1 MEPTGNNGL
10 SPLDELQRQLN
21 EDLAQVVAPTP
32 PPLASAPLVATTIS
46 TVVVQGGPLQLVI
59 ALLKSGERLYI
70 KVADLLPKFTFLG
83 PSLDEALHLQRQHEE
98 LLRQIQNLPTPLE
111 EFYHKVQEKI
121 ASHERP
127 DPVLIEEMAASL
139 GAVWQDIKKML
150 QERRDIILLNVTF
163 FERLGECY
171 GKMSSLEVAC
181 NDTMIPIEI
190 DAVREFLESFKFL
203 RTEMLSTI
211 SAGLK
216 VGNQM
221 LDKLREL
228 ANIGTFDSR
237 PNHVKQ
243 DALQAVAQVERWLE
257 DLSNRR
263 NNLEQ
268 AWQSRKTQ
276 LEQCLTLAILA
287 KELSDI
293 EYSLNATKN
302 SNFSSFTLG
311 DSANQARDLL
321 EIYQNVKPEALLL
334 RDKSL
339 KITKTTEE
347 LVSTGCFAGDEACA
361 KAYSILA
368 CCTEFVDEV
377 DHREALLSQSREFFG
392 RAENLLTKLSQIEI
406 ELSNLQLRPSSP
418 SPLLLQNKALQEVTA
433 TIEDILQMGYSLID
447 DVGRTKPEV
456 AGVQAMV
463 ERIEQKKA
471 SFERY
476 CLQSSEESLRL
487 TEALNDFL
495 ERYNQLFQWLEDSRR
510 ERIEQAVDIHRMGEN
525 LAEAKDCLLLHHQLL
540 NDLEI
545 KGNAINNLLVRLTP
559 VLEYLEDD
567 QRDDVQHKIDVIRQ
581 TWIELKNYV
590 NTRVDLLKLYIRFHQ
605 EAEILRNLFESF
617 DIQKAAFRSAEHDRP
632 LLQAALDNIRA
643 QLGQLKAFGEQCID
657 GLEKVADP
665 YLQKA
670 RAAQCVDRTLTEL
683 NARQLTAADEWERW
697 NAQQHTDATLNDIM
711 AANMETLAAA
721 SKLEE
726 QLYPIFNTASDNP
739 ADLSAFIATKLS
751 QIQSEIRSA
760 ESELTNRFE
769 TIDQL
774 DTDGPEGSEKV
785 IQVKNSLNSIKTKL
799 HTIAADFQELA
810 SAVDRFLRSVLTCRD
825 NIKDYFANKQPIS
838 GPDNVESIT
847 NSYEQFKQNTMEYF
861 RNLLQQSEQII
872 ERIKAQEP
880 PGAKEQ
886 DTDKIITLLENLR
899 TYFETQ
905 TESENSELRKQ
916 HAVIAF
922 DRSLNEVRG
931 EIREKLEQVN
941 RGRGQYGENADG
953 ARHNLAALD
962 DFERGLTDLESKIES
977 FVSSSQS
984 LSSQYPETAQYV
996 HTEATKIRNEWA
1008 ELFNTIQEYRKL
1020 TTIAIQYYELITVV
1034 ENNYRNL
1041 NADLINANNKLSILN
1056 NPDIANDLI
1065 QQIDNILKVYETQQL
1080 DTLKQI
1086 STLSSQ
1092 IYGHDSSVVLYND
1105 NLKLFQSFYK
1115 IKNDLNDRA
1124 KELTEQQ
1131 LQQQQQ
1137 QETQQNGYHEVT
1149 TITSTT
1155 SHNGLPQ
1162 QQSFEVQTVDESQYF
1177 QEPQSPLVIQT
1188 VEESRHEQIHEIV
1201 TATEP
1206 PPSLSVPQP
1215 LRDVSVREGQRA
1227 QLQCVIIGHPTPA
1240 IEWFKDG
1247 ISIHNNPDYKT
1258 TFDGGLCTLT
1268 IDETVTADTA
1278 EYLCRAINDAGIA
1291 DSPARL
1297 IVTELPQ
1304 PVKPQGVPPVFTQK
1318 LENGTATEGQPF
1330 QYLCTVSALEPT
1342 EYPSFR
1348 VPPSNV
1354 MARVGQK
1361 IKLEAEVAG
1370 TPPPEVMW
1378 THDGK
1383 HFSNREVKF
1392 FYENGRA
1399 QLVIDEAFL
1408 KDAGVYTLTAKNIAG
1423 EKSCSCNV
1431 VVKGRLPNET
1441 SDSELASDMEPVK
1454 PSVQLQ
1460 LKDVSVFE
1468 GKPVRLDCVIVGQP
1482 EPEVIWYH
1490 GDRPVKESTDFQ
1502 LLFQGDHCSLV
1513 IREAFLEDAGEYR
1526 VVAINSAGEA
1536 SSKCNLIVTPLN
1548 IAEPAVRQPTER
1560 VLPPLGAPPKFER
1573 LLADILA
1580 ADGEKCQFEC
1590 AVSGDPRPN
1599 VKWFVNNR
1607 EIEENPRVHSVYR
1620 DDGVVKLV
1628 IEQVFPD
1635 DKGVYTAKASNPSGE
1650 AKCFSNLIVK
1660 SINATEFES
1669 VPAFLSDS
1677 VVCPT
1682 FKELFA
1688 DRIVKLHESTKFEC
1702 IVVGKPQPKIK
1713 WFFNDQPVH
1722 GHDFLVSTSGDR
1734 QVLTIPEISPELAGK
1749 ITCYAENEAGN
1760 AQCVAYVKLADV
1772 YGAMLPMQ
1780 PLITAESMLQVDNS
1794 GSSFV
1799 TLQKQVTTSSS
1810 SYSSSMLVENGVSQS
1825 EVHSQSAHMDR
1836 SFKQVGDQA
1845 PEVAETKQFAQ
1856 FHQANDQP
1864 PSFQQETSMLNIAN
1878 NNASEMHETIIAN
1891 SGQIST
1897 GKPARRS
1904 SAPRFVS
1911 PFNGKIVDQ
1920 GADVVFEGIIDGYPT
1935 AEVKVTKND
1944 VELQPDGE
1952 RITVSYSLNKI
1963 VVELKNVSTKDAG
1976 RYTAT
1981 ASNAAGASSTT
1992 ADLVVKK
1999 SIFPPVFGRRVQAQS
2014 VRRGDRVILDAEISG
2029 TPEPIVAWFKDN
2041 RPVQEALRQ
2050 GSYAL
2055 QQVGPTCKL
2064 IFEQI
2069 DYPDSGKY
2077 MIVARNTGGEAQSI
2091 ADVVVMEAEQPQPA
2105 QQPQK
2110 HVSFVEPQPQQPGES
2125 VPDESGFI
2133 AHQEFSAESKLKGP
2147 TTESTIVT
2155 ETRRTTE
2162 ATMRMEHKVNFPDL
2176 PPVTFSQR
2184 TQTPTIPLRSEGS
2197 MAQTNVQTSATNTD
2211 RIATRT
2217 DATQTPIPQP
2227 QQQQQ
2232 QQGKTEAT
2240 QTPPQVEAPKPPPEE
2255 LKPETTKRSAFQYFE
2270 KITSN
2275 GTAESVAVAPPPPVF
2290 KPTSFKPL
2298 KPPQVASDQTHKLV
2312 GEEKLIYNAYT
2323 PGQDIRSYQPP
2334 AAQVP
2339 SEPNRTLEST
2349 TTTTSSSS
2357 YQSSTHRVDFL
2368 SPQGVTVPTPPIYH
2382 QEPHQ
2387 PIIEKH
2393 PIPKPDPTPI
2403 PLQPMQSSFFSQQ
2416 QLQQQQQQQLQQQQQ
2431 QQQQMYSSF
2440 TTTHQ
2445 LQASNLSQQQY
2456 SQSMQYQPYKPS
2468 EPLPAPQPTMQA
2480 PVFTP
2485 LPQPTPQPFKP
2496 AAPMQTFAPAP
2507 APQPTPQPFKPAAP
2521 MQTFAPAPAPAPEPF
2536 YAPAP
2541 QPFKPAAPLQTFAP
2555 APAPASEPQFIPV
2568 HHSLAAATGPTLYSG
2583 PSYNQT
2589 PQPFK
2594 PLPPP
2599 SITPSQQNYTST
2611 PLEFPPVQQTFIPA
2625 PAPAPVPQFTPAPAP
2640 VPMPQFEPAP
2650 APIPQPTLYQEP
2662 LYQPHPMQLQLQP
2675 EPQFFPQQQQQQP
2688 MQQHH
2693 SEFVHQQQ
2701 LQQYHY
2707 QQQHMEEE
2715 VYKKKSVKETKQLF
2729 EQTIQQQDFKSP
2741 RMFAQV
2747 AAQSPTRPMT
2757 LPPDFGYSPAEIGLE
2772 PGPQPTMGYAPKLSN
2787 ERKSSYYRE
2796 KIEQSLFESMDKVPE
2811 RVPAGGV
2818 KIIPPSPRKK
2828 SQTPGQSDTAGMPP
2842 ASFEQPSE
2850 AKGTP
2855 TVAPAKSPFTAT
2867 ESECESDLDVTRK
2880 MNGVS
2885 SGYLADTEEV
2895 QKQTMQTVSFS
2906 SSSEQKVESFSSS
2919 SKTESVVLGSSA
2931 EVVQQEE
2938 HKVESIEATKVEK
2951 VEDAAP
2957 TVTAEIAATEVQP
2970 EQQQQEPQQQEQQ
2983 QQEQQ
2988 QQEQQV
2994 SEQVVAETTTTT
3006 TTTTSSSSTEEV
3018 TKEPI
3023 KVQEEGPRNFLAND
3037 DLPDDMQPVKV
3048 LPTEE
3053 PLPTLKHVPVP
3064 AAVQPVTEPEH
3075 VPLVQELPPQL
3086 VVEPAAA
3093 LPVVTPQQ
3101 NGYPSASEYG
3111 NDFDQKI
3118 TPAWQPTQTD
3128 VGYKSVHPVFN
3139 APKPHETGPAA
3150 PPPSVF
3156 DPIDKVQ
3163 TTTLQQPQQFIDRIE
3178 KPKPISY
3185 TQSTTTQ
3192 QQQSESSSFQS
3203 YQQQSFQ
3210 QQQEQQHHVS
3220 FPPVETAP
3228 ALYYTSVTAQPV
3240 HSTIASE
3247 TSNTMHMKET
3257 TETSNRVVNM
3267 SQSQQVVNLESA
3279 NQFMAQNAGR
3289 FTPGEYRESDYESDG
3304 SRIRPLWTPHPSDSD
3319 EPHFR
3324 SVRPQFKQPRSASVP
3339 RSGEHIQTPMEFDTG
3354 PVLMPSKIVTTVE
3367 STNQQQSQTVET
3379 VEVLQT
3385 QTLDRKSSFSSKRLA
3400 TSHVSNLRDDMAVKA
3415 HKVAPINYIQK
3426 ATNQAESM
3434 SQSFKTKAYHFTN
3447 EVMTDMRKAP
3457 IKPILKNAFGYQ
3469 VPVVQAAPPAPTATT
3484 PTPTADSNAQAYRE
3498 ESRVSQY
3505 GTKHVD
3511 PDTGIIYFKYDF
3523 GYEFG
3528 IIFPGEGHR
3537 IIAGASRNRNQK
3549 LLTNGAGGDRQ
3560 KHPLYQSASPFG
3572 RSGATSVEVPVIHER
3587 TKDYYRNCSPTPFRR
3602 SASVPAPDMQASRYQ
3617 QRYNYPVPAG
3627 TGTQQ
3632 GGSGRSTPR
3641 VGYFRPLSRCTTPDQ
3656 QSTPVQG
3663 YNRSATCTP
3672 KPHPQEPAIATK
3684 LPLFVAPLK
3693 DIAVVSGQ
3701 PARFECIVAC
3711 DATPAIRWTKN
3722 NVPIDE
3728 SGQRYYPEYRNG
3740 LCRLSLPVAYE
3751 GDAGNY
3757 SCLAENHLGHNQTC
3771 ADLIVIDSD
3780 WRTASVVTD
3789 F

>member
-32 PPLASAPLVATTIS
+32 PPLAAAGSGSAPLVATTIS
-46 TVVVQGGPLQLVI
+46 TIVLQGGPLQLVI

-83 PSLDEALHLQRQHEE
+83 PSLDDALNLQRQHEE

-121 ASHERP
+121 AANERP
-127 DPVLIEEMAASL
+127 DPVLIEEMATSL

-190 DAVREFLESFKFL
+190 EAVREFVESFKIL
-203 RTEMLSTI
+203 RTEMLSSI
-211 SAGLK
+211 SAALK

-228 ANIGTFDSR
+228 SNIGTFDSR
-237 PNHVKQ
+237 PNHIKQ
-243 DALQAVAQVERWLE
+243 DALLAIAQVERWLE

-263 NNLEQ
+263 NSLEQ

-311 DSANQARDLL
+311 DSAEQARNLL
-321 EIYQNVKPEALLL
+321 ETYQNVKPEALLL

-339 KITKTTEE
+339 KITKATEE

-368 CCTEFVDEV
+368 TCTEFVDEV

-418 SPLLLQNKALQEVTA
+418 SPLLLQHKALQEVTSTA
-433 TIEDILQMGYSLID
+433 SDILQTGYSLID

-463 ERIEQKKA
+463 ERIEQKKLA
-471 SFERY
+471 FEQY
-476 CLQSSEESLRL
+476 CLRSSEESLRL
-487 TEALNDFL
+487 TEALNEFL
-495 ERYNQLFQWLEDSRR
+495 ERYNQLFQWLDDARR
-510 ERIEQAVDIHRMGEN
+510 ERLELAMDIHRMGDN

-559 VLEYLEDD
+559 VLEYLEDG
-567 QRDDVQHKIDVIRQ
+567 QRDDVQSKIDIIRQ
-581 TWIELKNYV
+581 KWIELKNFV
-590 NTRVDLLKLYIRFHQ
+590 IVRVDMLKLYIRFHQ
-605 EAEILRNLFESF
+605 EAETLRNLFESF
-617 DIQKAAFRSAEHDRP
+617 DIQRTAFRSAEQDRP
-632 LLQAALDNIRA
+632 LLQAALDNIRT
-643 QLGQLKAFGEQCID
+643 QLGQLKTIGEQCID
-657 GLEKVADP
+657 ELEKVADP
-665 YLQKA
+665 YLLKA

-697 NAQQHTDATLNDIM
+697 NARQQTDAKLNDIM

-739 ADLSAFIATKLS
+739 ADLSAFIATKLN
-751 QIQSEIRSA
+751 QIQSDIRSA
-760 ESELTNRFE
+760 ESELTKRFE

-774 DTDGPEGSEKV
+774 AVDGSEVTDKV
-785 IQVKNSLNSIKTKL
+785 VQVKNSLNSIKTKL
-799 HTIAADFQELA
+799 HTIAADFHELA
-810 SAVDRFLRSVLTCRD
+810 SVIDRFLRSVLTCRD

-838 GPDNVESIT
+838 GPDSVESIT

-861 RNLLQQSEQII
+861 RNLLKQSEQII
-872 ERIKAQEP
+872 ERIKVQEP

-931 EIREKLEQVN
+931 EIRDKLDQVN
-941 RGRGQYGENADG
+941 RGRGQYGNNVDG
-953 ARHNLAALD
+953 AHRNLATLD
-962 DFERGLTDLESKIES
+962 DFERSLKDLETKIET
-977 FVSSSQS
+977 FVTSSQS
-984 LSSQYPETAQYV
+984 LSSQYPETGQYV
-996 HTEATKIRNEWA
+996 HMEATKIRNEWA

-1020 TTIAIQYYELITVV
+1020 TTIAIQYYELISMV

-1056 NPDIANDLI
+1056 NPDIANDLV

-1086 STLSSQ
+1086 SSLSSQ
-1092 IYGHDSSVVLYND
+1092 LFGHDSTVSLYND

-1115 IKNDLNDRA
+1115 IKNDLSDRA

-1131 LQQQQQ
+1131 LLEQQKQQEQQQKLE
-1137 QETQQNGYHEVT
+1137 ETQQNGYHEIT
-1149 TITSTT
+1149 TTTTTT

-1162 QQSFEVQTVDESQYF
+1162 QQSFEVQTVDEAQYL
-1177 QEPQSPLVIQT
+1177 QEPQAPLVIQT
-1188 VEESRHEQIHEIV
+1188 VEESRHEQVHEIV
-1201 TATEP
+1201 TTSEP

-1215 LRDVSVREGQRA
+1215 LSDVCVQEGQRA
-1227 QLQCVIIGHPTPA
+1227 QLQCVIFGHPTPT

-1247 ISIHNNPDYKT
+1247 ISIQNNPDYKT
-1258 TFDGGLCTLT
+1258 TFDNGLCCLT
-1268 IDETVTADTA
+1268 IDETVTADSA

-1304 PVKPQGVPPVFTQK
+1304 PPKPQGVPPVFTQK

-1330 QYLCTVSALEPT
+1330 QYRCTVQGNPQPVEVHWFKNDTCVDGSPDYRISYDPSTGETSLSFEQVFLEDQARYACRASNECGSDETTAQLAVEPLEPT
-1342 EYPSFR
+1342 EFPSFP

-1378 THDGK
+1378 THDGM

-1423 EKSCSCNV
+1423 EKFCSCNV

-1548 IAEPAVRQPTER
+1548 IAEPAVRQPAER
-1560 VLPPLGAPPKFER
+1560 VLPALGAPPKFER
-1573 LLADILA
+1573 LLSDILA
-1580 ADGEKCQFEC
+1580 TEGEKCQFEC

-1607 EIEENPRVHSVYR
+1607 EIVENPRVHSVYR

-1635 DKGVYTAKASNPSGE
+1635 DKGVYTAKAFNPSGE

-1660 SINATEFES
+1660 SINALETDS
-1669 VPAFLSDS
+1669 VPAFLSNS

-1688 DRIVKLHESTKFEC
+1688 DRVVKLHESTKFEC
-1702 IVVGKPQPKIK
+1702 IVVGKPQPKIR
-1713 WFFNDQPVH
+1713 WFFNDQPVQ

-1734 QVLTIPEISPELAGK
+1734 QVLTIPEVTPELAGK
-1749 ITCYAENEAGN
+1749 ITCFAENEAGN
-1760 AQCVAYVKLADV
+1760 AQCVALVRLADAF
-1772 YGAMLPMQ
+1772 GASMLPLQ
-1780 PLITAESMLQVDNS
+1780 PLVTAESMLQVDNS

-1810 SYSSSMLVENGVSQS
+1810 SYSSSTVVENGVSQS
-1825 EVHSQSAHMDR
+1825 EVHSKSAHLDR
-1836 SFKQVGDQA
+1836 SFKQVGGQA
-1845 PEVAETKQFAQ
+1845 PEIAETKQFAQ
-1856 FHQANDQP
+1856 FHQANNQP
-1864 PSFQQETSMLNIAN
+1864 PMIQQETSILNIAN
-1878 NNASEMHETIIAN
+1878 NNASELHESIIAN

-1920 GADVVFEGIIDGYPT
+1920 GADVAFEGIIDGYPT
-1935 AEVKVTKND
+1935 PEVKVTKND

-1952 RITVSYSLNKI
+1952 RISVSYSLNKI
-1963 VVELKNVSTKDAG
+1963 VVELKNVSTNDAG

-1999 SIFPPVFGRRVQAQS
+1999 SIFPPVFGRRLQAQS
-2014 VRRGDRVILDAEISG
+2014 VHRGERIILDAEVSG
-2029 TPEPIVAWFKDN
+2029 TPEPTVAWFKDN
-2041 RPVQEALRQ
+2041 RPVQEALRP
-2050 GSYAL
+2050 GSYTL

-2069 DYPDSGKY
+2069 DLADGGKY

-2091 ADVVVMEAEQPQPA
+2091 ADIAVMEAEQPQP
-2105 QQPQK
+2105 QPQK
-2110 HVSFVEPQPQQPGES
+2110 HVSFVD
-2125 VPDESGFI
+2125 V
-2133 AHQEFSAESKLKGP
+2133 
-2147 TTESTIVT
+2147 
-2155 ETRRTTE
+2155 
-2162 ATMRMEHKVNFPDL
+2162 
-2176 PPVTFSQR
+2176 
-2184 TQTPTIPLRSEGS
+2184 
-2197 MAQTNVQTSATNTD
+2197 
-2211 RIATRT
+2211 
-2217 DATQTPIPQP
+2217 
-2227 QQQQQ
+2227 
-2232 QQGKTEAT
+2232 
-2240 QTPPQVEAPKPPPEE
+2240 
-2255 LKPETTKRSAFQYFE
+2255 
-2270 KITSN
+2270 
-2275 GTAESVAVAPPPPVF
+2275 
-2290 KPTSFKPL
+2290 
-2298 KPPQVASDQTHKLV
+2298 
-2312 GEEKLIYNAYT
+2312 
-2323 PGQDIRSYQPP
+2323 
-2334 AAQVP
+2334 
-2339 SEPNRTLEST
+2339 
-2349 TTTTSSSS
+2349 
-2357 YQSSTHRVDFL
+2357 
-2368 SPQGVTVPTPPIYH
+2368 
-2382 QEPHQ
+2382 
-2387 PIIEKH
+2387 
-2393 PIPKPDPTPI
+2393 
-2403 PLQPMQSSFFSQQ
+2403 
-2416 QLQQQQQQQLQQQQQ
+2416 
-2431 QQQQMYSSF
+2431 
-2440 TTTHQ
+2440 
-2445 LQASNLSQQQY
+2445 
-2456 SQSMQYQPYKPS
+2456 
-2468 EPLPAPQPTMQA
+2468 
-2480 PVFTP
+2480 
-2485 LPQPTPQPFKP
+2485 
-2496 AAPMQTFAPAP
+2496 
-2507 APQPTPQPFKPAAP
+2507 
-2521 MQTFAPAPAPAPEPF
+2521 
-2536 YAPAP
+2536 
-2541 QPFKPAAPLQTFAP
+2541 
-2555 APAPASEPQFIPV
+2555 
-2568 HHSLAAATGPTLYSG
+2568 
-2583 PSYNQT
+2583 
-2589 PQPFK
+2589 
-2594 PLPPP
+2594 
-2599 SITPSQQNYTST
+2599 
-2611 PLEFPPVQQTFIPA
+2611 
-2625 PAPAPVPQFTPAPAP
+2625 
-2640 VPMPQFEPAP
+2640 
-2650 APIPQPTLYQEP
+2650 
-2662 LYQPHPMQLQLQP
+2662 P
-2675 EPQFFPQQQQQQP
+2675 EPQ
-2688 MQQHH
+2688 
-2693 SEFVHQQQ
+2693 E
-2701 LQQYHY
+2701 
-2707 QQQHMEEE
+2707 
-2715 VYKKKSVKETKQLF
+2715 
-2729 EQTIQQQDFKSP
+2729 
-2741 RMFAQV
+2741 
-2747 AAQSPTRPMT
+2747 
-2757 LPPDFGYSPAEIGLE
+2757 
-2772 PGPQPTMGYAPKLSN
+2772 
-2787 ERKSSYYRE
+2787 
-2796 KIEQSLFESMDKVPE
+2796 
-2811 RVPAGGV
+2811 
-2818 KIIPPSPRKK
+2818 
-2828 SQTPGQSDTAGMPP
+2828 
-2842 ASFEQPSE
+2842 
-2850 AKGTP
+2850 
-2855 TVAPAKSPFTAT
+2855 
-2867 ESECESDLDVTRK
+2867 
-2880 MNGVS
+2880 
-2885 SGYLADTEEV
+2885 
-2895 QKQTMQTVSFS
+2895 
-2906 SSSEQKVESFSSS
+2906 
-2919 SKTESVVLGSSA
+2919 
-2931 EVVQQEE
+2931 
-2938 HKVESIEATKVEK
+2938 
-2951 VEDAAP
+2951 
-2957 TVTAEIAATEVQP
+2957 TVTL
-2970 EQQQQEPQQQEQQ
+2970 
-2983 QQEQQ
+2983 
-2988 QQEQQV
+2988 
-2994 SEQVVAETTTTT
+2994 
-3006 TTTTSSSSTEEV
+3006 
-3018 TKEPI
+3018 
-3023 KVQEEGPRNFLAND
+3023 QEEGPQNFLANK
-3037 DLPDDMQPVKV
+3037 DLPEDLQPVKV

-3064 AAVQPVTEPEH
+3064 AAVQPVQEPQPVVEQI
-3075 VPLVQELPPQL
+3075 PLVQEQPPMP
-3086 VVEPAAA
+3086 VVEPVAA
-3093 LPVVTPQQ
+3093 PTFTPQQ
-3101 NGYPSASEYG
+3101 NGYQSVSDYES
-3111 NDFDQKI
+3111 DFDKKTI
-3118 TPAWQPTQTD
+3118 STPVWQPTPTGPSD
-3128 VGYKSVHPVFN
+3128 LGYKPVHPVFN
-3139 APKPHETGPAA
+3139 PPKPHETGPAA

-3156 DPIDKVQ
+3156 DPIDKIQPTPVQ
-3163 TTTLQQPQQFIDRIE
+3163 KPQQFTEKIE
-3178 KPKPISY
+3178 KPTPISY
-3185 TQSTTTQ
+3185 TQSTSTTQ
-3192 QQQSESSSFQS
+3192 QKSSSFQS
-3203 YQQQSFQ
+3203 YQQQTFQ
-3210 QQQEQQHHVS
+3210 QQQQQQHPVS
-3220 FPPVETAP
+3220 FPPVEPTP
-3228 ALYYTSVTAQPV
+3228 ALYYTSVTGQPV
-3240 HSTIASE
+3240 HNTIATE
-3247 TSNTMHMKET
+3247 TSNTLHMKES

-3267 SQSQQVVNLESA
+3267 SQTQRVVNLESSS
-3279 NQFMAQNAGR
+3279 QFMGQKPGR

-3319 EPHFR
+3319 EPHYR

-3339 RSGEHIQTPMEFDTG
+3339 RAGEHIQTPMEFDTG
-3354 PVLMPSKIVTTVE
+3354 PVLMPSKIE
-3367 STNQQQSQTVET
+3367 IASSLASTKQQSQTVES

-3385 QTLDRKSSFSSKRLA
+3385 QTLDRKSSFTSSSKRLA

-3447 EVMTDMRKAP
+3447 EVMTDMRKTP

-3469 VPVVQAAPPAPTATT
+3469 VPVTPVPTMVTPTATT
-3484 PTPTADSNAQAYRE
+3484 PTPTADANAQAYRE

-3537 IIAGASRNRNQK
+3537 IVAGTSRSRNQK
-3549 LLTNGAGGDRQ
+3549 QLTNGTAAAAAKQ

-3572 RSGATSVEVPVIHER
+3572 SSGATSVEVPVIHER
-3587 TKDYYRNCSPTPFRR
+3587 TKDYARNCSPMPFRR
-3602 SASVPAPDMQASRYQ
+3602 SASVPAPDLQASRYYSTSHQ
-3617 QRYNYPVPAG
+3617 QSTPPCSYPARYARPG
-3627 TGTQQ
+3627 SS
-3632 GGSGRSTPR
+3632 SGRSTPR
-3641 VGYFRPLSRCTTPDQ
+3641 VGAYFRPLSRCSTPDQ
-3656 QSTPVQG
+3656 QQQQQQQLSTPVQG
-3663 YNRSATCTP
+3663 FNRSATSTP
-3672 KPHPQEPAIATK
+3672 KHHPQDPAIATK
-3684 LPLFVAPLK
+3684 QPLFVAPLK

-3711 DATPAIRWTKN
+3711 DATPAVRWTKN

-3751 GDAGNY
+3751 GDAGKY
-3757 SCLAENHLGHNQTC
+3757 CCLAENHLGHSQTC
-3771 ADLIVIDSD
+3771 ADLTVVDSD
-3780 WRTASVVTD
+3780 WRTASAVTE

>member
-21 EDLAQVVAPTP
+21 EDLAQVVTSAP
-32 PPLASAPLVATTIS
+32 PPLAAAPGSAPLVATTIS
-46 TVVVQGGPLQLVI
+46 TVVLQGGPLQLVI

-83 PSLDEALHLQRQHEE
+83 ASLDEALNLQRQHEE

-121 ASHERP
+121 AANERP
-127 DPVLIEEMAASL
+127 DPILIEEMASSL

-150 QERRDIILLNVTF
+150 QERRDIILLNVAF

-171 GKMSSLEVAC
+171 GKISSLEVAC

-190 DAVREFLESFKFL
+190 EAVREFLESFKSL
-203 RTEMLSTI
+203 RTEMLSSI
-211 SAGLK
+211 SAALK

-228 ANIGTFDSR
+228 SNIGTFDSR
-237 PNHVKQ
+237 PNHIKQ
-243 DALQAVAQVERWLE
+243 DALLAVAQVERWLE

-263 NNLEQ
+263 NSLEQ
-268 AWQSRKTQ
+268 AWQSRRSQ

-311 DSANQARDLL
+311 DSADQARDLL
-321 EIYQNVKPEALLL
+321 QTYQNVKPEALLL

-339 KITKTTEE
+339 KITKATEE

-368 CCTEFVDEV
+368 ACTEFVEEV
-377 DHREALLSQSREFFG
+377 DHREILLSESREFFG

-406 ELSNLQLRPSSP
+406 ELNNLQLRPSSP
-418 SPLLLQNKALQEVTA
+418 SPLLLQQKVLQEVTS
-433 TIEDILQMGYSLID
+433 TICDILQAGYSLID

-463 ERIEQKKA
+463 ERIEQKKIA
-471 SFERY
+471 FEQY

-495 ERYNQLFQWLEDSRR
+495 ERYNQLFQWLDDARR
-510 ERIEQAVDIHRMGEN
+510 DRIELALDIHRMGEN
-525 LAEAKDCLLLHHQLL
+525 LTEAKDCLLLHHQLL

-559 VLEYLEDD
+559 SLEYLEDG
-567 QRDDVQHKIDVIRQ
+567 QRDDVQSKIDVIRQ
-581 TWIELKNYV
+581 KWIELKNFV
-590 NTRVDLLKLYIRFHQ
+590 IVRVDMLKLYIRFHQ
-605 EAEILRNLFESF
+605 EAETLRNLFEAF
-617 DIQKAAFRSAEHDRP
+617 DIQKATFRSAEQDRP
-632 LLQAALDNIRA
+632 LLQAALDNIRS
-643 QLGQLKAFGEQCID
+643 QLGQLKAIGEQCID

-683 NARQLTAADEWERW
+683 NARQLTATNEWERW
-697 NAQQHTDATLNDIM
+697 NTQQKTDATLNDIM
-711 AANMETLAAA
+711 AANMETLATA

-739 ADLSAFIATKLS
+739 ADLSAFIATKLN
-751 QIQSEIRSA
+751 QIQSDIRSA
-760 ESELTNRFE
+760 EGELTKRFE

-774 DTDGPEGSEKV
+774 ATDGPDASDKV

-799 HTIAADFQELA
+799 HTIAADFHELA
-810 SAVDRFLRSVLTCRD
+810 SVIDRFLRSVLTCRD

-838 GPDNVESIT
+838 GPDSVESIT

-872 ERIKAQEP
+872 ERIKTQEP

-931 EIREKLEQVN
+931 QIGDKLEQLK
-941 RGRGQYGENADG
+941 RGRGQYGQTADG
-953 ARHNLAALD
+953 ARHSLTVLD
-962 DFERGLTDLESKIES
+962 EFERSLKDLEMKIET

-1008 ELFNTIQEYRKL
+1008 DLFNTIQEYKKL
-1020 TTIAIQYYELITVV
+1020 TTIAIQYYELISMV

-1056 NPDIANDLI
+1056 NPDIANDLV
-1065 QQIDNILKVYETQQL
+1065 QQIDTILKVYETQQL

-1092 IYGHDSSVVLYND
+1092 LFGHDSTVSLYND

-1115 IKNDLNDRA
+1115 IKNDLSDRA
-1124 KELTEQQ
+1124 KELIEKQLLEQQQ
-1131 LQQQQQ
+1131 LQQQL
-1137 QETQQNGYHEVT
+1137 EESRQNGYHTIT
-1149 TITSTT
+1149 TTTTSTT
-1155 SHNGLPQ
+1155 HNGLPQ
-1162 QQSFEVQTVDESQYF
+1162 QQSFEVQTVDEAQYL
-1177 QEPQSPLVIQT
+1177 QEPQAPLVIQT
-1188 VEESRHEQIHEIV
+1188 VEESHHEQVHEIV

-1215 LRDVSVREGQRA
+1215 LTDVFVQEGQRA
-1227 QLQCVIIGHPTPA
+1227 QLQCVIFGHPTPT

-1247 ISIHNNPDYKT
+1247 ISIQNNPDYKT
-1258 TFDGGLCTLT
+1258 TFDNGLCCLT

-1297 IVTELPQ
+1297 TVTELPQ
-1304 PVKPQGVPPVFTQK
+1304 PPKPQGVPPVFSQK
-1318 LENGTATEGQPF
+1318 LENGTAIEGQPF
-1330 QYLCTVSALEPT
+1330 QYRCTVSGNPQPAEVHWFKNDTCIDGSIDYRISYDPSTGESSLSFEQVFLEDQACYGCRASNECGSDETTANLTVEPLVPT
-1342 EYPSFR
+1342 EYPSFP

-1370 TPPPEVMW
+1370 TPPPAVMW
-1378 THDGK
+1378 THDGM

-1392 FYENGRA
+1392 FYEYGRA

-1536 SSKCNLIVTPLN
+1536 SSKCNVIVTPLN
-1548 IAEPAVRQPTER
+1548 IAEPAVRQPAER
-1560 VLPPLGAPPKFER
+1560 VLPTLGAPPRFER
-1573 LLADILA
+1573 LLSDILA
-1580 ADGEKCQFEC
+1580 AEGEKCQFEC

-1599 VKWFVNNR
+1599 VKWYVNNR
-1607 EIEENPRVHSVYR
+1607 EILENPRVHSLYR
-1620 DDGVVKLV
+1620 EDGVVKLV

-1660 SINATEFES
+1660 SINAPEFES

-1688 DRIVKLHESTKFEC
+1688 DRVVKLHESTKFEC

-1713 WFFNDQPVH
+1713 WFFNDQPVQ
-1722 GHDFLVSTSGDR
+1722 GHDFLVSTSGER
-1734 QVLTIPEISPELAGK
+1734 QVLTIPEVSPELAGK

-1760 AQCVAYVKLADV
+1760 AQCVAYVRLAESF
-1772 YGAMLPMQ
+1772 GALLPLQ
-1780 PLITAESMLQVDNS
+1780 PLVTAESMLQVDNS

-1810 SYSSSMLVENGVSQS
+1810 SYSSSTLVENGVSQS
-1825 EVHSQSAHMDR
+1825 EVHSKSAHLDR
-1836 SFKQVGDQA
+1836 SFKQVGAQA
-1845 PEVAETKQFAQ
+1845 PEIAESKQFSQ
-1856 FHQANDQP
+1856 FHQSNNLP
-1864 PSFQQETSMLNIAN
+1864 PLIQQETSILNIAN

-1920 GADVVFEGIIDGYPT
+1920 GADVVFEGIVDGYPSP
-1935 AEVKVTKND
+1935 EVKVTKND
-1944 VELQPDGE
+1944 VELYPDGE
-1952 RITVSYSLNKI
+1952 RITVAYSLNKI
-1963 VVELKNVSTKDAG
+1963 IVELKNVSTNDAG

-1999 SIFPPVFGRRVQAQS
+1999 SIFPPVFGRRLQAQS
-2014 VRRGDRVILDAEISG
+2014 VQRGERIILDAEVSG
-2029 TPEPIVAWFKDN
+2029 TPDPTVTWFKDN
-2041 RPVQEALRQ
+2041 RPVQEALRP
-2050 GSYAL
+2050 GSYTL

-2069 DYPDSGKY
+2069 DFADAGKF
-2077 MIVARNTGGEAQSI
+2077 MVVARNTGGEAQSI
-2091 ADVVVMEAEQPQPA
+2091 ADIAVMEAEQPQPH
-2105 QQPQK
+2105 PQK
-2110 HVSFVEPQPQQPGES
+2110 HVSFVD
-2125 VPDESGFI
+2125 V
-2133 AHQEFSAESKLKGP
+2133 
-2147 TTESTIVT
+2147 
-2155 ETRRTTE
+2155 
-2162 ATMRMEHKVNFPDL
+2162 
-2176 PPVTFSQR
+2176 
-2184 TQTPTIPLRSEGS
+2184 
-2197 MAQTNVQTSATNTD
+2197 
-2211 RIATRT
+2211 
-2217 DATQTPIPQP
+2217 
-2227 QQQQQ
+2227 
-2232 QQGKTEAT
+2232 
-2240 QTPPQVEAPKPPPEE
+2240 
-2255 LKPETTKRSAFQYFE
+2255 
-2270 KITSN
+2270 
-2275 GTAESVAVAPPPPVF
+2275 
-2290 KPTSFKPL
+2290 
-2298 KPPQVASDQTHKLV
+2298 
-2312 GEEKLIYNAYT
+2312 
-2323 PGQDIRSYQPP
+2323 
-2334 AAQVP
+2334 
-2339 SEPNRTLEST
+2339 
-2349 TTTTSSSS
+2349 
-2357 YQSSTHRVDFL
+2357 
-2368 SPQGVTVPTPPIYH
+2368 
-2382 QEPHQ
+2382 
-2387 PIIEKH
+2387 
-2393 PIPKPDPTPI
+2393 
-2403 PLQPMQSSFFSQQ
+2403 
-2416 QLQQQQQQQLQQQQQ
+2416 
-2431 QQQQMYSSF
+2431 
-2440 TTTHQ
+2440 
-2445 LQASNLSQQQY
+2445 
-2456 SQSMQYQPYKPS
+2456 
-2468 EPLPAPQPTMQA
+2468 
-2480 PVFTP
+2480 
-2485 LPQPTPQPFKP
+2485 
-2496 AAPMQTFAPAP
+2496 
-2507 APQPTPQPFKPAAP
+2507 
-2521 MQTFAPAPAPAPEPF
+2521 
-2536 YAPAP
+2536 
-2541 QPFKPAAPLQTFAP
+2541 
-2555 APAPASEPQFIPV
+2555 
-2568 HHSLAAATGPTLYSG
+2568 
-2583 PSYNQT
+2583 
-2589 PQPFK
+2589 
-2594 PLPPP
+2594 
-2599 SITPSQQNYTST
+2599 
-2611 PLEFPPVQQTFIPA
+2611 
-2625 PAPAPVPQFTPAPAP
+2625 
-2640 VPMPQFEPAP
+2640 
-2650 APIPQPTLYQEP
+2650 
-2662 LYQPHPMQLQLQP
+2662 P
-2675 EPQFFPQQQQQQP
+2675 EPQ
-2688 MQQHH
+2688 
-2693 SEFVHQQQ
+2693 
-2701 LQQYHY
+2701 
-2707 QQQHMEEE
+2707 
-2715 VYKKKSVKETKQLF
+2715 
-2729 EQTIQQQDFKSP
+2729 
-2741 RMFAQV
+2741 
-2747 AAQSPTRPMT
+2747 QS
-2757 LPPDFGYSPAEIGLE
+2757 
-2772 PGPQPTMGYAPKLSN
+2772 AP
-2787 ERKSSYYRE
+2787 
-2796 KIEQSLFESMDKVPE
+2796 
-2811 RVPAGGV
+2811 
-2818 KIIPPSPRKK
+2818 
-2828 SQTPGQSDTAGMPP
+2828 
-2842 ASFEQPSE
+2842 
-2850 AKGTP
+2850 
-2855 TVAPAKSPFTAT
+2855 
-2867 ESECESDLDVTRK
+2867 
-2880 MNGVS
+2880 
-2885 SGYLADTEEV
+2885 
-2895 QKQTMQTVSFS
+2895 
-2906 SSSEQKVESFSSS
+2906 
-2919 SKTESVVLGSSA
+2919 
-2931 EVVQQEE
+2931 
-2938 HKVESIEATKVEK
+2938 
-2951 VEDAAP
+2951 
-2957 TVTAEIAATEVQP
+2957 
-2970 EQQQQEPQQQEQQ
+2970 
-2983 QQEQQ
+2983 
-2988 QQEQQV
+2988 
-2994 SEQVVAETTTTT
+2994 
-3006 TTTTSSSSTEEV
+3006 
-3018 TKEPI
+3018 
-3023 KVQEEGPRNFLAND
+3023 VQEEGPKNFLAND
-3037 DLPDDMQPVKV
+3037 DLPDDLQPVKV

-3064 AAVQPVTEPEH
+3064 AAVQPVQEPEPVVEQ
-3075 VPLVQELPPQL
+3075 VPLIQEQP
-3086 VVEPAAA
+3086 VVEPA
-3093 LPVVTPQQ
+3093 PVPNVTAQQ
-3101 NGYPSASEYG
+3101 NGYPSASDYES
-3111 NDFDQKI
+3111 DFEKKTI
-3118 TPAWQPTQTD
+3118 PAWQPSQVTP
-3128 VGYKSVHPVFN
+3128 VESGYKPVHPVFN
-3139 APKPHETGPAA
+3139 PPKPHETGPAA

-3156 DPIDKVQ
+3156 DPIDKIQ
-3163 TTTLQQPQQFIDRIE
+3163 PTTLQQPKQFIEKIE
-3178 KPKPISY
+3178 KPTPINYS
-3185 TQSTTTQ
+3185 QSSSTS
-3192 QQQSESSSFQS
+3192 QQQSSSSFQS
-3203 YQQQSFQ
+3203 YQTQTFQ
-3210 QQQEQQHHVS
+3210 QQQQHHVS
-3220 FPPVETAP
+3220 FPPIEPTP
-3228 ALYYTSVTAQPV
+3228 ALYYTSVTGQPV
-3240 HSTIASE
+3240 HNTIATE
-3247 TSNTMHMKET
+3247 TSNTLHMKES

-3267 SQSQQVVNLESA
+3267 SQTQRVVNLESA
-3279 NQFMAQNAGR
+3279 NQFLGQRPGR
-3289 FTPGEYRESDYESDG
+3289 FTPGELRESDYESDG

-3319 EPHFR
+3319 EPYFR

-3339 RSGEHIQTPMEFDTG
+3339 RTGEHIQTPMEFDTG
-3354 PVLMPSKIVTTVE
+3354 PVLMPSKIE
-3367 STNQQQSQTVET
+3367 IASSLASSQASTNQQSQAVES

-3385 QTLDRKSSFSSKRLA
+3385 QTLDRKSSFTSKRLA

-3447 EVMTDMRKAP
+3447 EVMTDMRKTP

-3469 VPVVQAAPPAPTATT
+3469 VPVVPTVAVPSATT
-3484 PTPTADSNAQAYRE
+3484 PTPAADDNAQAYRE

-3537 IIAGASRNRNQK
+3537 IVAGASRNSNQRQ
-3549 LLTNGAGGDRQ
+3549 LTNNTKQ
-3560 KHPLYQSASPFG
+3560 KHPLYQSGSPFG
-3572 RSGATSVEVPVIHER
+3572 PSGATSVEVPVIHER
-3587 TKDYYRNCSPTPFRR
+3587 TKDYTRNCSPTPFRR
-3602 SASVPAPDMQASRYQ
+3602 SASVPAPELQASRY
-3617 QRYNYPVPAG
+3617 NYQSTPPCSYPMRIG
-3627 TGTQQ
+3627 RPGSS
-3632 GGSGRSTPR
+3632 SGRSTPR
-3641 VGYFRPLSRCTTPDQ
+3641 VGYFRPLSRCSTPDQ
-3656 QSTPVQG
+3656 QPQQLSTPVQG
-3663 YNRSATCTP
+3663 FNRSATSTP
-3672 KPHPQEPAIATK
+3672 KHHPQEPAIATK
-3684 LPLFVAPLK
+3684 QPLFVAPLK

-3701 PARFECIVAC
+3701 PARFECIVTC

-3751 GDAGNY
+3751 GDSGKY
-3757 SCLAENHLGHNQTC
+3757 CCLAENHLGHSQTC
-3771 ADLIVIDSD
+3771 ADLTVVDSD
-3780 WRTASVVTD
+3780 WRTASAVTE